1 MEQEEGLSLKIAFGQ
16 KGRLIIGMALS
27 LVCLFLVFRGIKFA
41 EVERVLART
50 DYLFLTAA
58 VALSIANYITLAVRW
73 RILFYPHY
81 MPQLQGLFSGLMVAQ
96 LANAVLP
103 VRLSPLVRAFWVSG
117 TEDID
122 KAFVFSTIVFEKI
135 LDGLTFLFVMSLL
148 LLLVPLPQWLWDS
161 GLSVG
166 IICLALFLWLLLMAH
181 YRDKVLDIST
191 RMVDSFPILHRLGLP
206 QAVRS
211 ALNSLDVWREKDK
224 VFQLWGWSIA
234 VWGIPALLNYCTMLA
249 LHIHAPFIAA
259 LVLLVVLQAGI
270 RLPSSLGNIGVF
282 YYLSVLSL
290 SLFSIDKTTA
300 VSYGI
305 VLHLL
310 NFLPQSLLG
319 VVYLWQRSCKIRKG
333 FPWALSSSFG
343 DPEEKAADEG

>member
-1 MEQEEGLSLKIAFGQ
+1 MGQEEGLNLKIAFRQ
-16 KGRLIIGMALS
+16 RGRLIIGMVLS
-27 LVCLFLVFRGIKFA
+27 LVCLFLVFRGVRFA
-41 EVERVLART
+41 EVEGVLART

-58 VALSIANYITLAVRW
+58 VALSIANYITLAIRW
-73 RILFYPHY
+73 RILFYPHH
-81 MPQLQGLFSGLMVAQ
+81 MPQLHGLFSGLMVAQ
-96 LANAVLP
+96 LANTILP
-103 VRLSPLVRAFWVSG
+103 VRLSPIIRALWVSG
-117 TEDID
+117 VEDID
-122 KAFVFSTIVFEKI
+122 KAFVFSTVVFEKI
-135 LDGLTFLFVMSLL
+135 LDGLTFLFVMGLL

-166 IICLALFLWLLLMAH
+166 IICLALFLWLLLMAR
-181 YRDKVLDIST
+181 YRDKVLDVST
-191 RMVDSFPILHRLGLP
+191 RVVDSFPLSHRLRLS

-211 ALNSLDVWREKDK
+211 ALSSLDVWREKDK
-224 VFQLWGWSIA
+224 VLQLWGWSIA

-259 LVLLVVLQAGI
+259 LVLLVILQAGI
-270 RLPSSLGNIGVF
+270 RIPSSLGNIGVF

-290 SLFSIDKTTA
+290 SLFSIDKATA

-319 VVYLWQRSCKIRKG
+319 VVYLWQRSSRVRKG
-333 FPWALSSSFG
+333 LPWALSSSMG
-343 DPEEKAADEG
+343 DPEDKAANEG